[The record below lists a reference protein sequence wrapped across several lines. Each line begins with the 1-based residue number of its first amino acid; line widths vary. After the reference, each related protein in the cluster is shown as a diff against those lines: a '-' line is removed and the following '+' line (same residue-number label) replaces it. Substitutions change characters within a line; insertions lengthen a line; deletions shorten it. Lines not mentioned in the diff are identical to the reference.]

1 MGRRTLPQTPAA
13 RLHQTPQAA
22 PHSGKLPAAGTALLG
37 KLILEHRA
45 ACWVREEKP
54 HRGSNLNLQKRCKKG
69 SQGMARMGLFY
80 LQSQEGFCVKHE
92 SKPLEDA
99 TSRALEGFGT
109 APAFEMMETSLQS
122 GSQKQL
128 ELRGREKPGATKE
141 FRCHGPLLKGQR
153 RRSGL
158 GSVRGTQKS
167 GIQTPPGERRARRG
181 LGGHTPGIQ
190 GAAGPGTHSLFL
202 PKTGM
207 PWGAA
212 AAPPESFPAALPE
225 QTSQLAR
232 KQRFLL
238 MGNVRAAEP
247 AVLLPRSP
255 AGILGKHGRSSTGS
269 GFVASGQ
276 GSALEF
282 TPGSRHMPSA
292 PAPQPPSRGDRR
304 HRGGRSPGLLLV

>member
-1 MGRRTLPQTPAA
+1 
-13 RLHQTPQAA
+13 
-22 PHSGKLPAAGTALLG
+22 
-37 KLILEHRA
+37 
-45 ACWVREEKP
+45 
-54 HRGSNLNLQKRCKKG
+54 
-69 SQGMARMGLFY
+69 MGLFY
-80 LQSQEGFCVKHE
+80 LQSQEGFCVKRK
-92 SKPLEDA
+92 SKPLEAA

-128 ELRGREKPGATKE
+128 ELRGREKPRATKE
-141 FRCHGPLLKGQR
+141 FRSHGPLLKGQR

-167 GIQTPPGERRARRG
+167 GIQTPPGERRARRD

-207 PWGAA
+207 PRGAAA
-212 AAPPESFPAALPE
+212 AAPPESFPTALPE

-247 AVLLPRSP
+247 VVLLPRSP

-276 GSALEF
+276 GSSALEF

-292 PAPQPPSRGDRR
+292 PAPQPPSRGDGR